1 MRYFIIYKPYGMICQ
16 FSKEGNKATLAD
28 LDFDFPKDV
37 YPLGRLDTDSE
48 GLLILTNDKKL
59 NHKLLNPDFAHT
71 RTYYVQVDGQ
81 IHKEAISQLEEGVV
95 IRVKKKDYFTSPAKA
110 QSITEPVLPPRNP
123 PVRYRAAIPTSWILL
138 TLREGKNRQVRH
150 MTAAVKFPTLRLVRY
165 AIENIELEEMQSGD
179 ILELSG
185 TELYTKLGMKVRN
198 ESKE

>member
-16 FSKEGNKATLAD
+16 FSKEGDKATLAD
-28 LDFDFPKDV
+28 LAFDFPKDV

-59 NHKLLNPDFAHT
+59 NHKLLNPDFAHQ

-81 IHKEAISQLEEGVV
+81 IHKEALKQLEEGVT
-95 IRVKKKDYFTSPAKA
+95 IRIKKKDYFTSPAKA
-110 QSITEPVLPPRNP
+110 KSIDEPELPPRNP
-123 PVRYRAAIPTSWILL
+123 PVRYRASIPTSWISL
-138 TLREGKNRQVRH
+138 TLTEGKNRQVRH

-165 AIENIELEEMQSGD
+165 AIENIELEDMQSGD

-185 TELYTKLGMKVRN
+185 TELYTKLGMKV
-198 ESKE
+198 

>member
-16 FSKEGNKATLAD
+16 FWNDGDKATLAD
-28 LDFDFPKDV
+28 LAFDFPKDV

-59 NHKLLNPDFAHT
+59 NHKLLNPNFAHE

-81 IHKEAISQLEEGVV
+81 IHKEAIKQLEEGVV
-95 IRVKKKDYFTSPAKA
+95 IRVNKKDYFTSPAKA
-110 QSITEPVLPPRNP
+110 QIIDEPTLPPRNP
-123 PVRYRAAIPTSWILL
+123 PVRYRATIPTSWISL
-138 TLREGKNRQVRH
+138 TLTEGKNRQVRH

-165 AIENIELEEMQSGD
+165 AIEGIELEEMQSED

-185 TELYTKLGMKVRN
+185 TELYTKLGMKVR
-198 ESKE
+198 E

>member
-16 FSKEGNKATLAD
+16 FSKEGDKPTLAD
-28 LDFDFPKDV
+28 LAFDFPKDV

-59 NHKLLNPDFAHT
+59 NHKLLNPDFAHE

-81 IHKEAISQLEEGVV
+81 IHKEALKQLEEGIT
-95 IRVKKKDYFTSPAKA
+95 IRINKKDYFTSPAKA
-110 QSITEPVLPPRNP
+110 QRIDEPTLPPRNP
-123 PVRYRAAIPTSWILL
+123 PVRYRAAIPTSWISLAL
-138 TLREGKNRQVRH
+138 TEGKNRQVRH

-165 AIENIELEEMQSGD
+165 AIKNIELEEMQSGD

-185 TELYTKLGMKVRN
+185 TNLYTKLGMKV
-198 ESKE
+198 KK

>member
-16 FSKEGNKATLAD
+16 FSKEGDKATLAD
-28 LDFDFPKDV
+28 LAFDFPKDV

-59 NHKLLNPDFAHT
+59 NHKLLNPNFAHE

-81 IHKEAISQLEEGVV
+81 IHKEAIKQLEEGVV
-95 IRVKKKDYFTSPAKA
+95 IRVNKKDYFTSPAKA
-110 QSITEPVLPPRNP
+110 QIIDEPTLPPRNP
-123 PVRYRAAIPTSWILL
+123 PVRYRATIPTSWISL
-138 TLREGKNRQVRH
+138 TLTEGKNRQVRH

-165 AIENIELEEMQSGD
+165 AIEGIELEEMQSED

-185 TELYTKLGMKVRN
+185 TELYTKLGMKVR
-198 ESKE
+198 E